1 MKKTVL
7 STILVFVLLL
17 SSTITIMAKPN
28 QPIPYLDAGM
38 TKSEF
43 AVTLHNALDIHV
55 AYFVAPDI
63 TDYYDDVKQD
73 ASYAMKL
80 IDLTVLGIIDDKG
93 SFKPNKILTRE
104 EMVHYIINAYKYK
117 TGSAPTDINIG
128 TLPFRDENNISPE
141 YYTDVALAVN
151 YGLISGYCN
160 NTLLPK
166 YRATYENVNDVITLF
181 MTLID
186 KKDCTVIVKPTA
198 TINDDSIEMKLSI
211 INNTQ
216 NPVTINHNSGQK
228 FDFTLLDA
236 DRNVLYKW
244 SADKMFT
251 MALTNT
257 VIEAGKSI
265 EYSAILSGK
274 EFEAIKDKV
283 TYLKA
288 YVVGSSINFNINA
301 EGYEYN
307 LK

>member
-7 STILVFVLLL
+7 STILVIVLLL

-43 AVTLHNALDIHV
+43 VVTLHNALDIHV

-73 ASYAMKL
+73 ASYSLKL
-80 IDLTVLGIIDDKG
+80 IDLTVLGVIDDKG
-93 SFKPNKILTRE
+93 SFKPNNILTRE
-104 EMVHYIINAYKYK
+104 EMAHYIINAYKYK
-117 TGSAPTDINIG
+117 TGYTPTDINIG
-128 TLPFRDENNISPE
+128 TLSFRDENKISPE
-141 YYTDVALAVN
+141 YYSDVVLAVN
-151 YGLISGYCN
+151 YGLISGYFN
-160 NTLLPK
+160 NALLPK
-166 YRATYENVNDVITLF
+166 YRATYENVKDVISLF
-181 MTLID
+181 MTLVEKQD
-186 KKDCTVIVKPTA
+186 STVIVKPTA
-198 TINDDSIEMKLSI
+198 SINNDSIEMKLSI
-211 INNTQ
+211 INNTL
-216 NPVTINHNSGQK
+216 NPVTINHTSGQK

-257 VIEAGKSI
+257 VIEAGKSA
-265 EYSAILSGK
+265 EYSAILSGQ
-274 EFEAIKDKV
+274 EYEAIKDKV
-283 TYLKA
+283 AYLKA
-288 YVVGSSINFNINA
+288 YVVGSSTYFNINA

-307 LK
+307 L